1 MSLVGAGGSVRLV
14 GAGPREPLPHSDP
27 RPETHWCSCP
37 SRMHAQLLGVYP
49 ADKYSVS
56 AEDVA
61 TRVGAVCAAR
71 PVDLRAV

>member
-1 MSLVGAGGSVRLV
+1 MSRYPTAIR
-14 GAGPREPLPHSDP
+14 AP
-27 RPETHWCSCP
+27 RPTGA
-37 SRMHAQLLGVYP
+37 AQLLGVYP